1 MMGSAAE
8 EEEEEEEEEKEEMEG
23 MEMEEEEEEERV
35 RGLRLLTEE
44 TRRGEEEEEEETEDI
59 FGCAVMGASDEHQG
73 KPGKSNLERK
83 NKLNKVGRAR
93 GRLFLPEVS
102 TLLIWPT

>member
-1 MMGSAAE
+1 V
-8 EEEEEEEEEKEEMEG
+8 
-23 MEMEEEEEEERV
+23 RV

-44 TRRGEEEEEEETEDI
+44 TRPGEEEEEDEGAGEDI
-59 FGCAVMGASDEHQG
+59 VGCAVMGASDEHQG